1 MTSQHWHT
9 DEEHPSNKREI
20 KIVSISGIL
29 LFVCG
34 EADVNNQTG
43 DLIIGLLGSVND

>member
-1 MTSQHWHT
+1 MTSQHRHT

-20 KIVSISGIL
+20 EILSTSGIL
-29 LFVCG
+29 LFGC
-34 EADVNNQTG
+34 ADVNNQTG